1 MHRDQCEEHRELKKK
16 KTHENKTEAVFVFV

>member
-1 MHRDQCEEHRELKKK
+1 MHRDQCEEHRELKEK